1 MSTTAVANR
10 VAVRYGDLASLAE
23 LESFFGKSLR
33 ALRPMLEKR
42 GVPVIK
48 IGSAEFVQV
57 AVLEER
63 LGLVPVDA
71 LREEQEM
78 TARRA
83 QKSKG
88 LTGRQLVAQAH
99 ARTGAR
105 LGARLVDR

>member
-10 VAVRYGDLASLAE
+10 VATRYGDLASLTE
-23 LESFFGKSLR
+23 LQGFFGKSVR

-48 IGSAEFVQV
+48 VGAAEFVQV

-63 LGLVPVDA
+63 LGLVPVDV

-83 QKSKG
+83 ERDKG
-88 LTGRQLVAQAH
+88 LTGRQLVARAH
-99 ARTGAR
+99 ARTRGDK
-105 LGARLVDR
+105 RLVDR